1 MVVPGPRVT
10 ASIHA
15 IVDYWAEADPPQ
27 LHSHFI
33 GWGEPFCFG
42 CGWLAPVR
50 DANTEKAL
58 PRAWQTASQWLDRA
72 HLQDHCL
79 GGPGEPA
86 NLVMLCHLCHA
97 GMPSFASRGDALQ
110 WVFDRPDGDN
120 NLNKLRNLSAANPTA
135 TPAPSC
141 LVQLWTDERHSGR
154 YGTTGETMTRSRMH
168 YLEWL
173 RTSASRKPDDRAE
186 TA

>member
-1 MVVPGPRVT
+1 MVVPSPRVT

-110 WVFDRPDGDN
+110 WVFDRPDVE
-120 NLNKLRNLSAANPTA
+120 PMF
-135 TPAPSC
+135 
-141 LVQLWTDERHSGR
+141 QLWTDERHSGR

-173 RTSASRKPDDRAE
+173 RTSASRKPVDKAE